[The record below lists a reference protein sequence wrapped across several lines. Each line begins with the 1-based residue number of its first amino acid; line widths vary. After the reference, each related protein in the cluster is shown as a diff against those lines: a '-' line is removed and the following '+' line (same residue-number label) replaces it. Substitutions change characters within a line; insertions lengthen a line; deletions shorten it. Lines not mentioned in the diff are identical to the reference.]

1 MSLRY
6 KLLSVVAAFSVLMIA
21 VSLFVAFD
29 AWTTRQNIQYVA
41 VETTKSDRYL
51 DASRAYLNER
61 DGVSLALATSEKI
74 DAAGLAELGR
84 TADQKGT
91 SLVATLKSAGSPE
104 VAEEIAGDIKELA
117 ELRELTRPQFSVEID
132 DRDRRILKKLS
143 KSMTHLVEEFEVQRR
158 KGSRGPSALN
168 PVAGQYSEIKHT
180 ALLARDLIGL
190 ESLLFAGLIRN
201 ELPLSP
207 KSLRIIADYRGRFE
221 TLWSGLVHNTEIVK
235 MPGLSNAVSTARE
248 NIEKNYN
255 AMRELVIKQAIAG
268 DEYTIKVE
276 KWNEVSRSS
285 IESLEAVIEV
295 ATNMGNKHLAD
306 KVAESTV
313 ELSISAAVILVS
325 LVLMIGSYYVVTSGV
340 MNPLNRMTGAML
352 KLADGDTSVE
362 FQGED
367 RKDEI
372 GEMART
378 VTIFRQSAIERERL
392 QADQQEG
399 DAAREE
405 RQQKIETLIN
415 GFRTEVQDLLASVGS
430 NMDEMKKT
438 AGFLNGVA
446 EDTSTQASDAA
457 SASLSASNNVQT
469 VAAATEELS
478 ASVSEISQQIGK
490 TTQVVGAA
498 TDATRQ
504 TNDQISGLANAV
516 QKIGEVV
523 ALIQGIAEQTNLL
536 ALNATIEA
544 ARAGDMGKGF
554 AVVASEVKALAN
566 QTAQATEEI
575 SQQVS
580 MIQSSTG
587 EAVQAVQGIVSTMEE
602 VNGFTASIAA
612 AVEEQGAAT
621 SDISSNVQQ
630 AAQGTKE
637 VSESMSNVSSAV
649 SETTQ
654 SAAQM
659 QQSATD
665 VGKQAEHL
673 QSTVDTFLTKVA
685 AA

>member
-21 VSLFVAFD
+21 VSLFVAFE
-29 AWTTRQNIQYVA
+29 AWTARQNIQYVA
-41 VETTKSDRYL
+41 TETVKSDKYL

-61 DGVSLALATSEKI
+61 DGVSTALATIEKI

-84 TADQKGT
+84 AADERA
-91 SLVATLKSAGSPE
+91 SFLIATLKSVGLPK

-117 ELRELTRPQFSVEID
+117 ELRELTRPQLSTEID
-132 DRDRRILKKLS
+132 DRDTGIQKKLS
-143 KSMTHLVEEFEVQRR
+143 KSMTHLVEEFETQRR
-158 KGSRGPSALN
+158 KDSRGPAALN
-168 PVAGQYSEIKHT
+168 PIAGQYSEIKHT

-190 ESLLFAGLIRN
+190 ESLLFARLIRD

-207 KSLRIIADYRGRFE
+207 KGLRIIADYRGRFD
-221 TLWSGLVHNTEIVK
+221 TLWSGLVHNTEILK
-235 MPGLSNAVSTARE
+235 MPGLSKAVTAARE
-248 NIEKNYN
+248 NVEKNYN
-255 AMRELVIKQAIAG
+255 AMREKVIKQAIAG
-268 DEYTIKVE
+268 EEFPLKVE
-276 KWNEVSRSS
+276 EWNKISQSS
-285 IESLEAVIEV
+285 IKSLATVIDV
-295 ATNMGNKHLAD
+295 ATRMGNGHLAEE
-306 KVAESTV
+306 VAESTV
-313 ELSISAAVILVS
+313 ELSISAAVILLA
-325 LVLMIGSYYVVTSGV
+325 LVLMVGSYYVVTSGV
-340 MNPLNRMTGAML
+340 MNPLNRMTKAML
-352 KLADGDTSVE
+352 SLADGDTSVE
-362 FQGED
+362 FKGED

-378 VTIFRQSAIERERL
+378 VAIFRESAIERERL
-392 QADQQEG
+392 QVEQQE
-399 DAAREE
+399 DVAAREQ
-405 RQQKIETLIN
+405 RQHKIETLVE
-415 GFRTEVQDLLASVGS
+415 GFRTEVQDLLASVGT
-430 NMDEMKKT
+430 NMEEMQKT
-438 AGFLNGVA
+438 AGFLTNVA
-446 EDTSTQASDAA
+446 DDTATRATDAA
-457 SASLSASNNVQT
+457 SASQDASNNVQT

-478 ASVSEISQQIGK
+478 ASISEIGQQVGK
-490 TTQVVGAA
+490 TTEIVGAA
-498 TDATRQ
+498 TDATRT
-504 TNDQISGLANAV
+504 TNDQISGLANAA

-554 AVVASEVKALAN
+554 AVVASEVKTLAN

-575 SQQVS
+575 SQQIS

-621 SDISSNVQQ
+621 SDISNNVQQ
-630 AAQGTKE
+630 AAQGTKD
-637 VSESMSNVSSAV
+637 VSESMSNVSGAV

-665 VGKQAEHL
+665 VGQQAKRL
-673 QSTVDTFLTKVA
+673 QSTVDTFLHEVA